1 METATVVSFL
11 LGTVPAALALNMVE
25 LSGWALVFP
34 RQMSEENFV
43 YFLVCKGFL
52 LPSSTLAQG

>member
-1 METATVVSFL
+1 MVSFL

-52 LPSSTLAQG
+52 LTSSTLAQG